1 MRKPYLFLYFS
12 CFCWSI
18 VAQSP
23 NNDAIQAL
31 LKNAMEQSD
40 VDINQALYFANTA
53 LQKADNEQNTFM
65 IYESY
70 RKLGAIM
77 EDNNRL
83 SEAKDFYAQA
93 LTISEKKEVPADR
106 KLDILN
112 EWAIINKK
120 MGQYK
125 IAQDFHLKSIEEAKK
140 IDDQEMV
147 EFGYHGIGSMYS
159 MMSDF
164 EKAVQYYILS
174 MKAAEASGNKEGA
187 TITQQNIASI
197 YLKAKNIDMA
207 YSSAEKALK
216 MATEL
221 NDSSRIAKV
230 LRVFA
235 DIELAKG
242 NPVEALKKN
251 QISYQIF
258 EKKGDKRNLG
268 ETFLSI
274 ASNYYEQKQYEKA
287 EDYFYQC
294 KILLPYLM
302 PYGNANYYNKLGKL
316 YVVKNETSEAIKS
329 FEKSLVLTD
338 SLGFKEIAAAN
349 HSALAE
355 IFAVQKNFE
364 KAHYHSTLSAK
375 INTQLFEENR
385 KKEFTEAQFKYDVAQ
400 NDKEI
405 QSLKEQKLKSYAWFV
420 FALIGLLAFFSIYN
434 LRKNKQL
441 KQKNEAINLQNKRL
455 EAHNNSLL
463 QVAYVAAH
471 DLKEPLRSIGSFTNL
486 LQRKYGSQF
495 NGEAQEYMTYV
506 VNSAQKLNELFTG
519 LLAYSSIVADDDIAD
534 ETCDFNIVVAEV
546 LHYYSDGIKATKAA
560 VNYDIDMPTLPMKYN
575 HGLELVKNLV
585 CNSLKFSGENPIIC
599 IASKKLPD
607 NRTEISVKDNGK
619 GIGNIQKGKI
629 FNLFH
634 REDRSEKNQ
643 GVGVGLAICK
653 AIAEKYS
660 GSINFESNEKGTVF
674 KVILGEEVQ

>member
-125 IAQDFHLKSIEEAKK
+125 IAQDFHLKSIEEAQK
-140 IDDQEMV
+140 IGDQEMV

-242 NPVEALKKN
+242 NPVEALKK
-251 QISYQIF
+251 
-258 EKKGDKRNLG
+258 
-268 ETFLSI
+268 
-274 ASNYYEQKQYEKA
+274 KA
-287 EDYFYQC
+287 TNATLAKLFSL
-294 KILLPYLM
+294 LLPIIM
-302 PYGNANYYNKLGKL
+302 
-316 YVVKNETSEAIKS
+316 SKS
-329 FEKSLVLTD
+329 
-338 SLGFKEIAAAN
+338 
-349 HSALAE
+349 
-355 IFAVQKNFE
+355 
-364 KAHYHSTLSAK
+364 
-375 INTQLFEENR
+375 NT
-385 KKEFTEAQFKYDVAQ
+385 K
-400 NDKEI
+400 
-405 QSLKEQKLKSYAWFV
+405 KLKIIF
-420 FALIGLLAFFSIYN
+420 
-434 LRKNKQL
+434 
-441 KQKNEAINLQNKRL
+441 INARFCC
-455 EAHNNSLL
+455 
-463 QVAYVAAH
+463 
-471 DLKEPLRSIGSFTNL
+471 RI
-486 LQRKYGSQF
+486 
-495 NGEAQEYMTYV
+495 
-506 VNSAQKLNELFTG
+506 
-519 LLAYSSIVADDDIAD
+519 
-534 ETCDFNIVVAEV
+534 
-546 LHYYSDGIKATKAA
+546 
-560 VNYDIDMPTLPMKYN
+560 
-575 HGLELVKNLV
+575 
-585 CNSLKFSGENPIIC
+585 
-599 IASKKLPD
+599 
-607 NRTEISVKDNGK
+607 
-619 GIGNIQKGKI
+619 
-629 FNLFH
+629 
-634 REDRSEKNQ
+634 
-643 GVGVGLAICK
+643 
-653 AIAEKYS
+653 
-660 GSINFESNEKGTVF
+660 
-674 KVILGEEVQ
+674 